1 MASVDNISEA
11 KRHKVRV
18 ENFRVTNH
26 LNDLM
31 ENEIICLILRMV
43 RNVLTVNYVV
53 VLAKLKILLYKC
65 MVQRLKGLL
74 KKLKPFK

>member
-11 KRHKVRV
+11 KAQSEGWRT
-18 ENFRVTNH
+18 FRVTNH

-31 ENEIICLILRMV
+31 ENEIICPILRMV

-53 VLAKLKILLYKC
+53 VLAKLKILL
-65 MVQRLKGLL
+65 
-74 KKLKPFK
+74 